1 MSIGRKDNK
10 VRSAADLRIE
20 GLSKAFAGLRALTDV
35 SFTVGA
41 GQLVGLIG
49 PNGAGKTTL
58 FNCITGLIPPDAGSV
73 FIGDVP
79 IHGRRPEEVAK
90 IGVVRTFQNIRMFPK
105 LTVFESLLAAQYL
118 GRGRSD
124 RDGRHLTIAGV
135 RYESGKSRGR
145 KQRVEV
151 AEKMMELLS
160 LQEVANRRSGELG
173 LLIQR
178 KVELGRALLAE
189 PRVLLLDEPSAGA
202 TAKESREL
210 QTIVETLPQAGISIL
225 IVEHNIPF
233 VMGLATEIVALD
245 FGQVIAIGSPD
256 AVRNDPKVRA
266 VYLGT

>member
-1 MSIGRKDNK
+1 M
-10 VRSAADLRIE
+10 
-20 GLSKAFAGLRALTDV
+20 
-35 SFTVGA
+35 
-41 GQLVGLIG
+41 
-49 PNGAGKTTL
+49 
-58 FNCITGLIPPDAGSV
+58 

-105 LTVFESLLAAQYL
+105 LTVFESLLAAQYV
-118 GRGRSD
+118 GRGRSG
-124 RDGRHLTIAGV
+124 RDGRHFTIAGV
-135 RYESGKSRGR
+135 RCKSRGR

-202 TAKESREL
+202 TAKETREL

-233 VMGLATEIVALD
+233 IMGLATEIVVLD
-245 FGQVIAIGSPD
+245 FGQVIAIGSPE
-256 AVRNDPKVRA
+256 AVRDDPKVRA